1 MRKIYYL
8 LAMFFL
14 INSAAFCQ
22 GTNTVLPNIIAKLK
36 TLSTDH
42 VIEKT
47 YLHFDRPYYA
57 TGDTMYFKAYVT
69 LGEHHDL
76 SKLSGILHVDLV
88 NPGNVII
95 RSIKLQLNNGIAWG
109 DFALPDTLQAGSYR
123 VRAFTRYMQNAPE
136 YFFNKTISIASPRG
150 GAVMAA
156 AQQKAKADMQFF
168 PEGGDM
174 ISSLVSKVAFKAIGT
189 NGMGL
194 GAKGIIIDN
203 TSAQVATFVSNK
215 LGMGSF
221 YLLPDEGKTYKA
233 KVTFGD
239 GTQSTIDLPAAAA
252 KGIALQVKD
261 TLGNVTVEIRCNKAY
276 FQDNQN
282 KDVNLVI
289 YSGGLVSSVNTK
301 LDNRRMG
308 INIPKAQFSSGIMQI
323 TLFSQ
328 EGEPLSE
335 RLVFLQ
341 NPDVL
346 NIAVTSDKASYKTR
360 DRVAI
365 NVNTKSKDVAASGF
379 FSVAVVDESKVPFD
393 DNNETTILSYLLL
406 TSNLKGYVEQP
417 NYYFAN
423 KTDQLHSELDNLMLT
438 QGYRRFTW
446 KQLMK
451 GDNPPFAF
459 TPEKTLTISGMEK
472 NAAGT
477 PVPNRDVMLMSVTN
491 GSMLGEKTDQ
501 TGKFVFDNVPPFYDG
516 TPFMLQA
523 TGSTKDKNSTT
534 ITYTKEQEPPVT
546 DDNVSDN
553 TVIAGKVYSANGTDV
568 SNVGQNPGTAD
579 QTINGDDVSNA
590 TSLTTALKAH
600 LNGVNFVSGVP
611 YLKGVKYPMLIV
623 VDGKIRG
630 SYINLDNIPASNVQN
645 IELLKDKN
653 AASYGASGNS
663 GVLVINTRHG
673 STGIDL
679 NPQNSSYKYQSQSV
693 VKAANASNNHLDE
706 VNYRS
711 SNLGGAGHADQV
723 IRGNDI
729 KNSPTLSSAL
739 NGRAR
744 GINFLNGVPYLSDGT
759 VVTMGGASPE
769 PMLVMLD
776 GSQASANID
785 DVNPNVV
792 ETIEILKGANASIY
806 GNRGGSGVIVIT
818 TRQQLD
824 PVEQSSSSLG
834 SLRFTPQ
841 GYYKAREF
849 YSPKYN
855 ASNTSGGHPDVRST
869 IYWNPNVITDTSG
882 NASFEYYNAD
892 GKGSYSVI
900 IEGIDTNGNIGRQVY
915 RYKVE

>member
-1 MRKIYYL
+1 MKKVYYL
-8 LAMFFL
+8 LALFVL
-14 INSAAFCQ
+14 GLNSAAVSQ
-22 GTNTVLPNIIAKLK
+22 GTGTVLQNIVAKLK
-36 TLSTDH
+36 TLSGDH
-42 VIEKT
+42 IIEKA
-47 YLHFDRPYYA
+47 YLHFDKPYYA

-69 LGEHHDL
+69 MGEHHDL
-76 SKLSGILHVDLV
+76 SKASAILHVDLI

-95 RSIKLQLNNGIAWG
+95 RTIRLQLNNGVAWG
-109 DFALPDTLQAGSYR
+109 DFALPDTLQTGTYK

-136 YFFNKTISIASPRG
+136 YFFDKTIAISSNNG
-150 GAVMAA
+150 GAVVAS
-156 AQQKAKADMQFF
+156 AQQKAKADIQFF
-168 PEGGDM
+168 PEGGNM
-174 ISSLVSKVAFKAIGT
+174 ITSLVSKVAFKAIGT

-194 GAKGIIIDN
+194 NAKGVIVDN
-203 TSAQVATFVSNK
+203 TNVQVATFVSNK

-221 YLLPDEGKTYKA
+221 YILPEEGKTYKA

-239 GTQSTIDLPAAAA
+239 GAQSTMDLPAAAA
-252 KGIALQVKD
+252 KGITLQVKD
-261 TLGNVTVEIRCNKAY
+261 TLNNVAVEVRCNKAY

-308 INIPKAQFSSGIMQI
+308 INIPKSQFNSGIMQV

-335 RLVFLQ
+335 RLIFLQ
-341 NPDVL
+341 NPDML
-346 NIAVTSDKASYKTR
+346 NIAVTSDKTSYKTR

-365 NVNTKSKDVAASGF
+365 NLNAKSKDVAAAGF
-379 FSVAVVDESKVPFD
+379 FSVAVIDERKVPFD

-406 TSNLKGYVEQP
+406 TSGLKGYIEQP
-417 NYYFAN
+417 NYYFGN
-423 KTDQLHSELDNLMLT
+423 KTAQLHNELDNLVLT

-446 KQLMK
+446 KQLLN
-451 GDNPPFAF
+451 GDKPFTY
-459 TPEKTLTISGMEK
+459 TPEKVLTINGMEK
-472 NAAGT
+472 NSAGT
-477 PVPNRDVMLMSVTN
+477 PAANKDVMLLSVSN

-523 TGSTKDKNSTT
+523 TGSTKDKSSTT
-534 ITYTKEQEPPVT
+534 ITYIREQEPPV
-546 DDNVSDN
+546 SDSAAYG
-553 TVIAGKVYSANGTDV
+553 TMVVGKVYSANEAAGT
-568 SNVGQNPGTAD
+568 NAGQNGAQAD
-579 QTINGDDVSNA
+579 QAINGDDVSNA
-590 TSLTTALKAH
+590 TSLTSALKDR

-611 YLKGVKYPMLIV
+611 YLKGVKYPILIV

-653 AASYGASGNS
+653 AATYGPSGSS

-673 STGIDL
+673 SSGIDL
-679 NPQNSSYKYQSQSV
+679 NPTANYKYQSQNV
-693 VKAANASNNHLDE
+693 VKAANAANVRTED
-706 VNYRS
+706 NYRS

-723 IRGNDI
+723 IKGNDI

-744 GINFLNGVPYLSDGT
+744 GLNFVNGVPFLIDGS
-759 VVTMGGASPE
+759 VVTGMGSSQE

-776 GSQASANID
+776 GSQASSNID
-785 DVNPNVV
+785 DINPNAV

-806 GNRGGSGVIVIT
+806 GNRGGAGVVVVT

-824 PVEQSSSSLG
+824 PLEQSQSSLG

-849 YSPKYN
+849 YSPKYDATN
-855 ASNTSGGHPDVRST
+855 SAGGHADVRST
-869 IYWNPNVITDTSG
+869 IYWNPNVVTDNSG

-892 GKGSYSVI
+892 GKGSYRVI
-900 IEGIDTNGNIGRQVY
+900 VEGIDANGNIGRQVY
-915 RYKVE
+915 RYNVE